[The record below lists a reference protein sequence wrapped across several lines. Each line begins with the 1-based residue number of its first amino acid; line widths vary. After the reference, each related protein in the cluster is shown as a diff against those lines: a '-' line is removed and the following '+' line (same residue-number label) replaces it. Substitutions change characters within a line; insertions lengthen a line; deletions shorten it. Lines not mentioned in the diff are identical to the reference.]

1 MLLTVCETPIFS
13 QRAKEIWSDSEREQF
28 IVWIAANPLMG
39 DVIPN
44 TGGLRKVR
52 WQSQGRGKRG
62 GARVIYYNVLEDG
75 EIYHLMIYTKNKF
88 DDLPPK
94 LYKILKETIHG

>member
-1 MLLTVCETPIFS
+1 MLLTVCETSTFS

-28 IVWIAANPLMG
+28 IVWIAANLLIG

-75 EIYHLMIYTKNKF
+75 EIYLLMIYTKNKF
-88 DDLPPK
+88 DDLPLK